1 MYPLPELLGGMLRF
15 QFDQAEKIVSDLQAI
30 LDTENVPAGAFYWV
44 PFSNRGKPGL
54 MMAFSWASTDFEE
67 GRRLLKKVKALGT
80 VVMIWFLK
88 VISSISSLLTPPSM
102 VMDAG
107 LRG

>member
-1 MYPLPELLGGMLRF
+1 
-15 QFDQAEKIVSDLQAI
+15 
-30 LDTENVPAGAFYWV
+30 
-44 PFSNRGKPGL
+44 

-67 GRRLLKKVKALGT
+67 GRGLLKKVKALGT